1 MAVVILC
8 PIKFLML
15 NLEWERVIVSL
26 TSATIKVNYRSLKLP
41 RLLSYCVQSS
51 FWCYLHCLVH
61 KAMDLPDL
69 KNKCKQTA
77 IFWVCWLFIHAEG
90 EPDLFWLMSLTN
102 QDMGLF
108 TFLCSSYIEAQNGS
122 WLTVMMRASVGC
134 IVMQMFLYWKFE
146 QALFCVEVLKHH
158 RSVSFVFKHL
168 RIDHFSV
175 VKASSRFI

>member
-1 MAVVILC
+1 MSNQVFDVKSRMGKGHCVTNICYNQSQLSLFEIAMAVVILC

-15 NLEWERVIVSL
+15 
-26 TSATIKVNYRSLKLP
+26 
-41 RLLSYCVQSS
+41 
-51 FWCYLHCLVH
+51 HCLVH
-61 KAMDLPDL
+61 KAMDFPDL

-77 IFWVCWLFIHAEG
+77 IFWVYWLFIHAEG

-108 TFLCSSYIEAQNGS
+108 TFLCSSYIEAQNSS

-146 QALFCVEVLKHH
+146 QALFCVEVFKHH